1 MTVKAEIEIDEKQL
15 KSLVYAYLVD
25 EFGLRSLDETQ
36 IHIEVKSK
44 QNYRSEWEEAS
55 FRAKVK
61 IHK

>member
-15 KSLVYAYLVD
+15 KKLVYDYLTD

-44 QNYRSEWEEAS
+44 QNYRSEWEEAE
-55 FRAKVK
+55 FRAKVQINK
-61 IHK
+61 